1 MHVTLTG
8 GDASFFM
15 TEAAPLLRAMREAGH
30 SVTVMAPRFDARST
44 AALNAMGV
52 ETRTFASPREGVIPL
67 RNAVSVFSL
76 WRAFR
81 TQRADAVLNCG
92 VPCIIHGSLAAHL
105 AGINRIFALV
115 NDAASAFPGH
125 ARTLLADRSVL
136 AEAAGQCPA
145 ANGTRPA
152 EEYPAA
158 PRSAEKAQAAVD
170 TAHTYAAD
178 TASRPEQPSA
188 AAPASP
194 DKSDGPDGSGG
205 PNETSKADGT
215 ETPDRNIQAGQSGLP
230 EQVEQAG
237 PTESPEQAEPTEQ
250 AGSAFAK
257 PFRRARKALITRA
270 EKAAADS
277 AKAADPHAPLDPDA
291 LAEQAGYA
299 GRGQS
304 FVRLAKT
311 TFARFAAHMRT
322 RFRVASCKAALSA
335 NRTVFFLNS
344 DERAIFTKGRILPQ
358 QTRSCLTS
366 GFGVDIQAHA
376 ATPLPDTSPGMEF
389 LCIARLIH
397 HSGVEEFA
405 EAARLVR
412 LEYPE
417 SRFRLIG
424 QTVEDA
430 TALSPSDLS
439 LWKMWLTIEHAD
451 SGAPDQAAMAQ
462 ALAGATVFV
471 LPSVHEAMP
480 AATLHALAAGR
491 PVITT
496 DAPGCRETVLHCANG
511 YLVPPRNA
519 KALAEAMLRCIREP
533 QILPAMAQASR
544 RYAEERFDMRK
555 ATRPL
560 LREMHL
566 AHAGP
571 ETVLPQTVLS
581 GAVKRAFDLVLAVPL
596 SILLLPVMAVVA
608 WKVRTR
614 ISKDILFRQERP
626 GKEGKLFRIL
636 KFKTMTDAVDEHGS
650 LLPDADRLPPL
661 GKRLR
666 AASLDE
672 LPELWNVIR
681 GEMSLV
687 GPRPLLPS
695 YLERY
700 SPRQA
705 RRHEV
710 RPGITGWAQV
720 NGRNSASW
728 QERLEMDVW
737 YVDNHS
743 LWLDMRILFLT
754 VWNVLRRKD
763 ISAPGHA
770 TCPEFMGNDASS
782 ACPGM
787 QEEEQATGNA
797 PASGNSVDSGDS
809 AASGGSPA
817 QAGSGSHGET
827 AGVQPHPVVTEDT
840 APHAA
845 ATESKTSPEKP

>member
-8 GDASFFM
+8 GDASFFT

-30 SVTVMAPRFDARST
+30 SVTVMAPRFDARTT
-44 AALNAMGV
+44 AALTAMGV
-52 ETRTFASPREGVIPL
+52 DTHTFASPREGIIPL

-81 TQRADAVLNCG
+81 ARRSDTVLNCG

-105 AGINRIFALV
+105 AGTRRIFALV

-125 ARTLLADRSVL
+125 ARTLLADRSIL
-136 AEAAGQCPA
+136 AETSSQCPA
-145 ANGTRPA
+145 GNNGSTA
-152 EEYPAA
+152 EDVPAA
-158 PRSAEKAQAAVD
+158 RRSAEMTQAAAKTAQPWADD
-170 TAHTYAAD
+170 TTL
-178 TASRPEQPSA
+178 RPAQPSA
-188 AAPASP
+188 ATPSSP
-194 DKSDGPDGSGG
+194 DGPYGTGG
-205 PNETSKADGT
+205 TGETDGT
-215 ETPDRNIQAGQSGLP
+215 GNTGGTDETNG
-230 EQVEQAG
+230 
-237 PTESPEQAEPTEQ
+237 TELNLQTQQTEQAEQTELEGQTEPAGQ
-250 AGSAFAK
+250 ADSAFAK
-257 PFRRARKALITRA
+257 PLRRARKALITRA
-270 EKAAADS
+270 DKTAAESDT
-277 AKAADPHAPLDPDA
+277 AADPHAPLDPDA

-304 FVRLAKT
+304 FVRLAKA
-311 TFARFAAHMRT
+311 TFARLAAHLRT

-344 DERAIFTKGRILPQ
+344 DDRTIFTKGRILPVH
-358 QTRSCLTS
+358 TRHCLTS

-389 LCIARLIH
+389 LCIARLTRL
-397 HSGVEEFA
+397 SGVEEFA

-412 LEYPE
+412 QQYPE

-424 QTVEDA
+424 QTVEDPM
-430 TALSPSDLS
+430 ALSPSDLS
-439 LWKMWLTIEHAD
+439 LWKMWLTIEPPD
-451 SGAPDQAAMAQ
+451 SVAPDASVMER

-480 AATLHALAAGR
+480 AATLRALAAGR

-519 KALAEAMLRCIREP
+519 QSLAEAMLRCIREP
-533 QILPAMAQASR
+533 QILPAMGEASR
-544 RYAEERFDMRK
+544 RYAEERFDMHK

-581 GAVKRAFDLVLAVPL
+581 SAVKRAFDLVLAVPL
-596 SILLLPVMAVVA
+596 CVLLLPVMAVVA

-614 ISKDILFRQERP
+614 ISKDVFFRQERP

-636 KFKTMTDAVDEHGS
+636 KFKTMTDAVDEHGA
-650 LLPDADRLPPL
+650 LLPDADRLPLL

-770 TCPEFMGNDASS
+770 TCPEFMGNDPSA

-787 QEEEQATGNA
+787 PEEEQTTGTS
-797 PASGNSVDSGDS
+797 PASGASS
-809 AASGGSPA
+809 ASPA
-817 QAGSGSHGET
+817 SDGSGSHGNSGGT
-827 AGVQPHPVVTEDT
+827 QPQPATPEDT
-840 APHAA
+840 ATQAA
-845 ATESKTSPEKP
+845 AAADSKHPPEKP